1 MPPEVRPVIL
11 SGGSGTRLWP
21 LSRPLRPKQLLPIG
35 GAGTMLQETLARAQ
49 HPMFG
54 DPVIIAGEEHRSLI
68 EEQVEAMGAAAA
80 AIILEPQGRNT
91 APAIALAAY
100 CSDPAVDEIL
110 LVMPSD
116 HVIRDPQEFRDRV
129 AAALPAAEAGALVT
143 FGIEPTRPETGYGY
157 IEAGDAVEGTPAV
170 RKVKRFVEKP
180 DLATAQAFCA
190 SGSHFWNAG
199 IFLFRS
205 SAFLDQ
211 LRKFAPEIDA
221 HCKAAI
227 AGKSVDGPFV
237 RPAAE
242 PFLSCPAISVDYAV
256 LERTDRA
263 CVVPVAMRW
272 SDVGSWDAL
281 WDIAA
286 KDERGNAIHGK
297 VIAIDADGCL
307 LRGEDGITVAALGVE
322 NLVVVATRDA
332 VLVVPRDCAQD
343 TKLLVE
349 KLEELGR
356 TKT

>member
-1 MPPEVRPVIL
+1 MPDRVRPVIL

-21 LSRPLRPKQLLPIG
+21 LSRPLRPKQLLPV
-35 GAGTMLQETLARAQ
+35 ADSGTMLQETLARAQ
-49 HPMFG
+49 HPMF
-54 DPVIIAGEEHRSLI
+54 DHPIIIAGEEHRSLI
-68 EEQVEAMGAAAA
+68 EKQVESISASAA

-100 CSDPAVDEIL
+100 CSDPAADEIL

-116 HVIRDPQEFRDRV
+116 HVILDPEEFRDKV

-143 FGIEPTRPETGYGY
+143 FGIRPTRPETGYGY
-157 IEAGDAVEGTPAV
+157 IEAGDALDGTPAV

-190 SGSHFWNAG
+190 SGGHFWNAG
-199 IFLFRS
+199 IFLFRAS
-205 SAFLDQ
+205 TFLDQ
-211 LRKFAPEIDA
+211 LRKFAPEMDA
-221 HCKAAI
+221 HCKAAM
-227 AGKSVDGPFV
+227 AEKSVDGPFV

-256 LERTDRA
+256 LEKTDRA
-263 CVVPVAMRW
+263 CVVPVDMRW

-281 WDIAA
+281 WEIAA
-286 KDERGNAIHGK
+286 KDGRDNMIHGH
-297 VIAIDADGCL
+297 VVAIDADGCL

-332 VLVVPRDCAQD
+332 VLVVPRERAQD

-349 KLEELGR
+349 KLKELGR
-356 TKT
+356 AKR